1 MIVAAFDTPGNIS
14 QEIIE
19 FVLAFT
25 DLWTLTGTMDRT
37 WGKVPETLMRVP
49 PDLQPIMSLVRVG
62 RSNHLS
68 WDMLCQALGTSVF
81 RDGCKTVE
89 GIAQVANES
98 LRVGSLL
105 GLFARAFK
113 MFIDQICAQ
122 DQQSSTG
129 FVVAIVAAMNTHSRK
144 SLSRMRILCLW
155 HNLRVSSIKLEAQFS
170 VPLAKYNRVTHLQS
184 ASGVLQGRSKRAM
197 YVP

>member
-1 MIVAAFDTPGNIS
+1 
-14 QEIIE
+14 
-19 FVLAFT
+19 
-25 DLWTLTGTMDRT
+25 MDRT

-62 RSNHLS
+62 RSNHLG

-122 DQQSSTG
+122 DQQFSTG

-144 SLSRMRILCLW
+144 SLSAMLIFVLM
-155 HNLRVSSIKLEAQFS
+155 AQLACFFDQLGALFS
-170 VPLAKYNRVTHLQS
+170 VPRAKYNRVTHSQS
-184 ASGVLQGRSKRAM
+184 AFGVLQGRSKRAM